1 MDTLHWVKCQGDAWC
16 SLEGLKLD
24 SVNAEGVYL
33 IWHAGEKPRVLRLGQ
48 GNIADRLGVH
58 RADSQILAYKKY
70 GDLMVT
76 WASVQKSQRDGV
88 ERHLANTWNP
98 LVGETFPDVQP
109 IAVNSPFD

>member
-16 SLEGLKLD
+16 SLERLKLD

-33 IWHAGEKPRVLRLGQ
+33 IWHAGEKPRVVRLGQ

-70 GDLMVT
+70 GDDFTNLLNEI
-76 WASVQKSQRDGV
+76 SLS
-88 ERHLANTWNP
+88 E
-98 LVGETFPDVQP
+98 
-109 IAVNSPFD
+109 AVLQYQ